1 MIYRPLTATPFKKNI
16 SYTELPPCPALW
28 PYVRCFWGTERPVMQ
43 DTDNAPPEIVIPDTC
58 ADIIYRIDYTDN
70 TVSGGFCGVNDR
82 SFYAQEGGKPGH
94 LTATFAIRFYAW
106 GAYAFSEDSLRATLN
121 GYFDAGMTHEW
132 LDKALRP
139 RLLELR
145 SLQERAAFAQQLLLQ
160 RADSA
165 RENRIVDTTVRN
177 ILLHKGSLG
186 VSALARDA
194 FVSTRQLER
203 LFHEYIGV
211 TPKKLSNLIRYQYLW
226 RDILS
231 APDFDVLNAVCKY
244 GFADQAHLLREFK
257 RYHSMDIRRARAM
270 AFENVGNLQDVFHGS
285 L

>member
-1 MIYRPLTATPFKKNI
+1 MIYRPLTATPFKKDT
-16 SYTELPPCPALW
+16 SYRELLPCQPLR
-28 PYVRCFWGTERPVMQ
+28 PYVRCFWGTESPVLQ
-43 DTDNAPPEIVIPDTC
+43 EAGGLAQELVIPDTC

-70 TVSGGFCGVNDR
+70 TVTGGFCGINDR
-82 SFYAQEGGKPGH
+82 SFYAQEDGKPGH

-106 GAYAFSEDSLRATLN
+106 GAYAFAEDSLRATLN
-121 GYFDAGMTHEW
+121 GYFDVGMTYEW

-145 SLQERAAFAQQLLLQ
+145 SLQERAAFAQQLLLK

-165 RENRIVDTTVRN
+165 WENRIVDATVRN

-186 VSALARDA
+186 VSALSRDA

-226 RDILS
+226 RDILF
-231 APDFDVLNAVCKY
+231 APDFDVLNAVCQY
-244 GFADQAHLLREFK
+244 GFTDQAHLLHEFK
-257 RYHSMDIRRARAM
+257 RYHSVDMRRAKAM
-270 AFENVGNLQDVFHGS
+270 AFENVGNLQAS
-285 L
+285 P